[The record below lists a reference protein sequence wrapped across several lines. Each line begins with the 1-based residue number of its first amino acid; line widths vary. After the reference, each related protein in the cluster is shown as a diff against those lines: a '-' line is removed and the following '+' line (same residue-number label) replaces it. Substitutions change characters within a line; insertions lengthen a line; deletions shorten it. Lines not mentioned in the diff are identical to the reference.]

1 MGMQLA
7 SSVVQIILRVDFDW
21 LKLRGAADTRQRDEL
36 VMKHG
41 IAVDMQYNWLWV
53 SAYQFKDRDQ

>member
-21 LKLRGAADTRQRDEL
+21 LKHHGAADTRQRDQL
-36 VMKHG
+36 VTKHG
-41 IAVDMQYNWLWV
+41 IAADMQYN
-53 SAYQFKDRDQ
+53 